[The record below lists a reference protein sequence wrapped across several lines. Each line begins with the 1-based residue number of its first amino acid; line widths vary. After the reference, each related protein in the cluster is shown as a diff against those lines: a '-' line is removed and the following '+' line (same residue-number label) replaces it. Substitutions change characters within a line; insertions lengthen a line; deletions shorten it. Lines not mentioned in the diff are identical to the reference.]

1 MTLEASESVIV
12 ELVRDGEVDR
22 NLRADPPPSVV
33 GGRVILDHFAADAD
47 GRLEAPEG
55 GEVVLSVLSPES
67 LRDTKQVE
75 NTLLDADTGDE
86 PPVIV
91 VEAAEY
97 LREDELAA
105 VIDVAERLQ
114 RVIIL
119 RIMADA

>member
-12 ELVRDGEVDR
+12 QLARDGEADR

-33 GGRVILDHFAADAD
+33 SGRVVLDHFAAGAD

-55 GEVVLSVLSPES
+55 GEVVLSVPSPES
-67 LRDTKQVE
+67 LRDTGHVRDVMLQGGS
-75 NTLLDADTGDE
+75 GDE

-97 LREDELAA
+97 LREDELAV

>member
-12 ELVRDGEVDR
+12 ELARDGEVDR

-33 GGRVILDHFAADAD
+33 SGRVILDHFAADAK
-47 GRLEAPEG
+47 GQLEAPGG

-67 LRDTKQVE
+67 LRDAEQVE
-75 NTLLDADTGDE
+75 NTLLQADTGDE
-86 PPVIV
+86 TPVIV

>member
-12 ELVRDGEVDR
+12 ELARDGEVDR

-33 GGRVILDHFAADAD
+33 GGRVILAHFAADAD
-47 GRLEAPEG
+47 GQLEAPEG

-67 LRDTKQVE
+67 LRDTEQVE
-75 NTLLDADTGDE
+75 NTVLEADTGDE

-105 VIDVAERLQ
+105 VIDVAERLE

-119 RIMADA
+119 RIMSDA

>member
-1 MTLEASESVIV
+1 
-12 ELVRDGEVDR
+12 
-22 NLRADPPPSVV
+22 
-33 GGRVILDHFAADAD
+33 
-47 GRLEAPEG
+47 
-55 GEVVLSVLSPES
+55 VLSVLSPES
-67 LRDTKQVE
+67 LRDTEQVE
-75 NTLLDADTGDE
+75 NTLQEADTGDE

-114 RVIIL
+114 RVVIL

>member
-12 ELVRDGEVDR
+12 ELARDGEVDR

-67 LRDTKQVE
+67 LRDVEQVE
-75 NTLLDADTGDE
+75 NTLLEADTGDQ

>member
-12 ELVRDGEVDR
+12 ELARDGEVDR

-33 GGRVILDHFAADAD
+33 SGRVILDHFPVGPD
-47 GRLEAPEG
+47 GNIEAPGG
-55 GEVVLSVLSPES
+55 GEVVLSVPSPES
-67 LRDTKQVE
+67 LRDTEHVRDVMLQ
-75 NTLLDADTGDE
+75 ADTGDE

-105 VIDVAERLQ
+105 VIDAAERLE
-114 RVIIL
+114 RVVIL

>member
-12 ELVRDGEVDR
+12 ELARDGEVDR

-47 GRLEAPEG
+47 GRLEAPKG

-67 LRDTKQVE
+67 LRDTEQVE
-75 NTLLDADTGDE
+75 NTLQEADTGDE

-119 RIMADA
+119 RIMTDA

>member
-1 MTLEASESVIV
+1 MTLEASENVIV
-12 ELVRDGEVDR
+12 ELARDGEVDR

-33 GGRVILDHFAADAD
+33 GGRVILDHFATDAD

-67 LRDTKQVE
+67 LRDAERVE
-75 NTLLDADTGDE
+75 NTILEADTGDE

>member
-1 MTLEASESVIV
+1 MTLEASVSVIV
-12 ELVRDGEVDR
+12 ELARDGEVDR

-33 GGRVILDHFAADAD
+33 GGRAVLDHFAADAD

-67 LRDTKQVE
+67 LRDTEQVE
-75 NTLLDADTGDE
+75 NTLLEADTGDQ

>member
-1 MTLEASESVIV
+1 MTLEGIQSVIV
-12 ELVRDGEVDR
+12 ELARDGEVDR

-33 GGRVILDHFAADAD
+33 SGRVILDHFAADAE
-47 GRLEAPEG
+47 GQLEAPDR

-67 LRDTKQVE
+67 LRDAEQVE
-75 NTLLDADTGDE
+75 NTLLQADTGDE

-105 VIDVAERLQ
+105 VIDVAGRLQ

>member
-12 ELVRDGEVDR
+12 ELARDGEVDR
-22 NLRADPPPSVV
+22 NLRADPPPSVIS
-33 GGRVILDHFAADAD
+33 GRVVLDHFAADAT

-55 GEVVLSVLSPES
+55 GQVVLSVLSPES
-67 LRDTKQVE
+67 LRDTAQVE
-75 NTLLDADTGDE
+75 NTLQETDTGDE

-114 RVIIL
+114 RVIIV

>member
-1 MTLEASESVIV
+1 MASDVGLIV
-12 ELVRDGEVDR
+12 ELARGGAVDR
-22 NLRADPPPSVV
+22 AMRADPPQSVRD
-33 GGRVILDHFAADAD
+33 GRVVLDHIESDAD
-47 GRLEAPEG
+47 GRLIPPGAG
-55 GEVVLSVLSPES
+55 QVILSVLSPEA
-67 LRDTKQVE
+67 LRERGEVADVVART
-75 NTLLDADTGDE
+75 DTGDE

-105 VIDVAERLQ
+105 VIDVAQRLQ

>member
-1 MTLEASESVIV
+1 MTLEASESVII

-47 GRLEAPEG
+47 GRLEAREG

-67 LRDTKQVE
+67 LRDTEQVE
-75 NTLLDADTGDE
+75 NTLLEADTGDE